1 MELAIIMCLTATFS
15 ISIYVAISASLTN
28 KELREELAALKEW
41 SVDREELI
49 MKRVYKN
56 LSDKLIEERNILN
69 MKLDNIRK
77 DLFIYRRLKKRMK
90 YNNNNK

>member
-1 MELAIIMCLTATFS
+1 MELIIIILFTAIFS
-15 ISIYVAISASLTN
+15 ISLFVAISATLTN
-28 KELREELAALKEW
+28 KELRDELRIMKLW

-56 LSDKLIEERNILN
+56 LSDRLIEERDNLN

-77 DLFIYRRLKKRMK
+77 DLFIYRRLKKRIK
-90 YNNNNK
+90 YNNKQ

>member
-1 MELAIIMCLTATFS
+1 MELIIIILFTAMFS
-15 ISIYVAISASLTN
+15 ISLFVAISATLTN
-28 KELREELAALKEW
+28 KELRDELQTMKSC

-56 LSDKLIEERNILN
+56 LSDRLIEERDNLN

-77 DLFIYRRLKKRMK
+77 DLFIYRRLKKRIK
-90 YNNNNK
+90 HNNR

>member
-1 MELAIIMCLTATFS
+1 
-15 ISIYVAISASLTN
+15 
-28 KELREELAALKEW
+28 
-41 SVDREELI
+41 

-56 LSDKLIEERNILN
+56 LSDKLIEERNTLN